1 MDTEVI
7 MNQQYALVAKKANNT
22 LACTSKS
29 IASRLREDLLLCSFL
44 VRPRLGC
51 FMQFW
56 VPHYKTWTY

>member
-22 LACTSKS
+22 LACISKS
-29 IASRLREDLLLCSFL
+29 IANRLREDLLLSSSL
-44 VRPRLGC
+44 VRPHLGC
-51 FMQFW
+51 CTQFW